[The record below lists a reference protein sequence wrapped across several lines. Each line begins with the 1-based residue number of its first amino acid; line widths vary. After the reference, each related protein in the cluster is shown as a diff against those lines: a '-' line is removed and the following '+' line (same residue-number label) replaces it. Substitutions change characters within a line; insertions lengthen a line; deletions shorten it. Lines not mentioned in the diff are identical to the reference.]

1 MISYDK
7 FQLSLARLE
16 EQHSNYVQLD
26 PSVPEATREAYA
38 ESVIQRFETCYD
50 CMWKVLKRHLAHTLG
65 IPDVPNSPKPILRRA
80 FENDLLDSPLDRW
93 LDYAQHRVRTS
104 HDYSLT
110 KAEDCLA
117 VVGDFIADAVA
128 LHETLTGHP
137 WNQVTP

>member
-1 MISYDK
+1 MISYEK
-7 FQLSLARLE
+7 FQLSLARLQ

-50 CMWKVLKRHLAHTLG
+50 CIWKVLKRYLAHALG

-80 FENDLLDSPLDRW
+80 FENDLLDGPLERW
-93 LDYAQHRVRTS
+93 LNYAQHRVHTS

-117 VVGDFIADAVA
+117 VVGDFIADATA
-128 LHETLTGHP
+128 LLRTMIDRP
-137 WNQVTP
+137 WD

>member
-7 FQLSLARLE
+7 FQLSLARLQ
-16 EQHSNYVQLD
+16 EQHSNYVRLG
-26 PSVPEATREAYA
+26 PSVPEATRDAYA

-50 CMWKVLKRHLAHTLG
+50 CMWKVLKRYLVDSLG

-80 FENDLLDSPLDRW
+80 FENDLLDGPMERW
-93 LDYAQHRVRTS
+93 LDYAQRRVGTS

-117 VVGDFIADAVA
+117 IVGSFIADAIA
-128 LHETLTGHP
+128 LHETLTGHA
-137 WNQVTP
+137 WDRTAI